1 MPLLSLLFDITF
13 GEPTVR
19 FHPTVWIG
27 NLIAKLEHKLYSQDG
42 FYSKIHGL
50 ILAVVVIS
58 LTGIIAFAVEDFIAS
73 SLPPLA
79 STIILSLLAST
90 TIAFRSLMNHA
101 RPILRALCSFNLKQ
115 ARYELSMIVGRDTSA
130 LTRSEVSR
138 AAVEAVAESLG
149 DGIVSPLFWF
159 ALFGLPGAF
168 IYRAVNTMDSML
180 GYKSE
185 RYRNFGYS
193 AAKIDDIANYIPARL
208 IAFPSI
214 VLASL
219 FLRSRRGVFDVIKH
233 TFKFQGKHLSPNA
246 GWMEAPAARILG
258 VSLGGVNY
266 YKERRVEYPQ
276 LNPDGKIAAPR
287 HLRKCMV
294 LISLS
299 AIIAAALLTVLFCV
313 CQ

>member
-1 MPLLSLLFDITF
+1 MF
-13 GEPTVR
+13 GEPPIK

-27 NLIAKLEHKLYSQDG
+27 NLISRLEQKLYSQDG
-42 FYSKIHGL
+42 LHSKINGF
-50 ILAVVVIS
+50 ILVVVVIS
-58 LTGIIAFAVEDFIAS
+58 LSGFVAFILQEFFQNTFHPTV
-73 SLPPLA
+73 SLVL
-79 STIILSLLAST
+79 ISLCAST

-101 RPILRALCSFNLKQ
+101 RPILKALCSFNLVK
-115 ARYELSMIVGRDTSA
+115 ARRELSMIVGRDTSA

-180 GYKSE
+180 GYKSDK
-185 RYRNFGYS
+185 YINFGW
-193 AAKIDDIANYIPARL
+193 AAARVDDIANYVPARL

-219 FLRSRRGVFDVIKH
+219 FIRSKHSIINVISH
-233 TFKFQGKHLSPNA
+233 SFRFQGKHLSPNA
-246 GWMEAPAARILG
+246 GWMEAPAARIVD

-276 LNPDGKIAAPR
+276 LNPGGQCARPR
-287 HLRKCMV
+287 HLKRCMV
-294 LISLS
+294 LISFS
-299 AIIAAALLTVLFCV
+299 AIIAAGLLTVLFSV
-313 CQ
+313 FL